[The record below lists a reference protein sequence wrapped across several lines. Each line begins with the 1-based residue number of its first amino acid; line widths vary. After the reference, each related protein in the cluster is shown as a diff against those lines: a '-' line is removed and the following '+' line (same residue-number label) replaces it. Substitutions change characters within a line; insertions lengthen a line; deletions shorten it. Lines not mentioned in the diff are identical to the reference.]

1 MNDITPSAN
10 RLLILDDDPMIGQ
23 TIRRIAKMAGWE
35 AEFTTEAE
43 HFFIQVE
50 VWCPDIIAID
60 LIMPGQDGV
69 QVMAELAK
77 RTCTAGIIITSGMG
91 GRVLDAAG
99 RSATEHGLNILG
111 VLPKPFS
118 PAQLRNLLT
127 SESELSGM
135 MVAGMTA
142 GNTPS
147 RSNPSLNVAD
157 LQQALA
163 LEQIQAFYQPKINCS
178 NGALAGF
185 EALARWSHPTFGFIA
200 PDHFI
205 MLAESHQL
213 IEKLTVQMAKTSLS
227 WFAAFCQR
235 PDIQS
240 QSGIRQ
246 DPLKLSL
253 NISALSIGD
262 MALFEQIEGYCQDL
276 KIHPEQIIFELTE
289 TSAMEDPTASLDTLT
304 RLRMKGFQLSLDDFG
319 TGFSSMLQLVRL
331 PFTEIKVDKSF
342 VLTARH
348 SQESRTVVK
357 SIIDLGHSLGL
368 ITTAEGIEDQ
378 ETFNYLRENNCDL
391 AQGYLI
397 AHPMPAED
405 IINWISHSGIDELIG
420 KGN

>member
-1 MNDITPSAN
+1 
-10 RLLILDDDPMIGQ
+10 MIGQ
-23 TIRRIAKMAGWE
+23 TIRRIAKMAGWD

-43 HFFIQVE
+43 LFFIQVE
-50 VWCPDIIAID
+50 NWCPDMIAID

-69 QVMAELAK
+69 QVMTQLAK
-77 RTCTAGIIITSGMG
+77 RDCRAGIIITSGMG

-99 RSATEHGLNILG
+99 RSATEHGLNIIG

-127 SESELSGM
+127 SETSVE
-135 MVAGMTA
+135 TNA
-142 GNTPS
+142 GNTAGIS
-147 RSNPSLNVAD
+147 AGIVQNRSNPSLNPAD

-163 LEQIQAFYQPKINCS
+163 QEQIQAFYQPKINCC
-178 NGALAGF
+178 NGSLSGF
-185 EALARWSHPTFGFIA
+185 EALARWQHPTFGFIA

-213 IEKLTVQMAKTSLS
+213 IEKLTIQMAKTSLT
-227 WFAAFCQR
+227 WFSAFCQKPEIR
-235 PDIQS
+235 SP
-240 QSGIRQ
+240 SGINQ
-246 DPLKLSL
+246 GQLLKLSL

-262 MALFEQIEGYCQDL
+262 IALFEQIESYCQDL
-276 KIHPEQIIFELTE
+276 NILPEQIIFELTE

-342 VLTARH
+342 VLTARQ

-368 ITTAEGIEDQ
+368 ATTAEGIEDQ
-378 ETFNYLRENNCDL
+378 ETFIYLRENGCDL

-397 AHPMPAED
+397 AHPMPAND
-405 IINWISHSGIDELIG
+405 VDNWIKHTGIDGLFRE
-420 KGN
+420 KNA

>member
-1 MNDITPSAN
+1 MNDAPPPAH

-23 TIRRIAKMAGWE
+23 TIRRIAKMAGWD

-43 HFFIQVE
+43 LFFTQVQE
-50 VWCPDIIAID
+50 WCPDIIAID

-69 QVMAELAK
+69 QVMTELAR

-91 GRVLDAAG
+91 GRVLDAAS
-99 RSATEHGLNILG
+99 RSASEHGLNILG

-127 SESELSGM
+127 TETPAELSSTM
-135 MVAGMTA
+135 PAV
-142 GNTPS
+142 NVPQ
-147 RSNPSLNVAD
+147 RSSPSLKVAD
-157 LQQALA
+157 LQQALDQG
-163 LEQIQAFYQPKINCS
+163 QIQAFYQPKINCS
-178 NGALAGF
+178 NGALSGF
-185 EALARWSHPTFGFIA
+185 EALARWRHPAFGFIA
-200 PDHFI
+200 PDQFI
-205 MLAESHQL
+205 MLAEAHHM
-213 IEKLTVQMAKTSLS
+213 IEKLTEQMAKASLN
-227 WFAAFCQR
+227 WFAQFCQS
-235 PDIQS
+235 PEIQS
-240 QSGIRQ
+240 QSGINQ
-246 DPLKLSL
+246 GQPIKLSL

-262 MALFEQIEGYCQDL
+262 IALFEQIESYCQDL
-276 KIHPEQIIFELTE
+276 KILPEQIIFELTE

-342 VLTARH
+342 VLTARQ

-368 ITTAEGIEDQ
+368 VTTAEGIEDQ
-378 ETFNYLRENNCDL
+378 ETFIYLRENGCDL

-405 IINWISHSGIDELIG
+405 VANWIENSGIDALIG
-420 KGN
+420 KKF